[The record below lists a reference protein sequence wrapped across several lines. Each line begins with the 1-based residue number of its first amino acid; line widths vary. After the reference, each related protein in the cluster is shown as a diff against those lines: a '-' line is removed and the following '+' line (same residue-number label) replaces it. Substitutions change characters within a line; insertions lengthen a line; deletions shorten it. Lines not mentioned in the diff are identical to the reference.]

1 MCRSAVYRPRRPRSS
16 PLYRLLEGQ
25 YERLAQVHD
34 ERFRRTHGRLHGGVA
49 EVVERFLDCG
59 LLEGGFVRVHCASC
73 RAGFLV
79 AFSCK
84 CRYLCPS
91 CHAKRLLVW
100 SAWIEEEILDKVPHR
115 QYVFTL
121 PKRLRPYFL
130 HDRRLLGLLSRVAY
144 DTLREFISASLGE
157 RAAVPGVVA
166 SIQTFGTL
174 LNWHPHLHFLV
185 TDGAYREDGTF
196 VPLFFHDPAVLTETF
211 RRGILAAFVK
221 EGLFTHEIADSMLTW
236 PHSGFHVHHHVRIE
250 ADDQEGRAQLARYA
264 ARAPVALSRMTYDA
278 QEGVVRIVSD
288 KTDGPTAGTHSFE
301 ALEFLAQLLAHVPRK
316 SEIYVRYYGAYSVRR
331 RADWR
336 KCGIRTRREP
346 LDAEETP
353 EPVPERV
360 RARRRRWAELLRK
373 IWHVDVETCPTCG
386 GPMMIL
392 AFTMDPAAIDSTL
405 RRIRELGHDPRAGP
419 WAQRAPTR

>member
-1 MCRSAVYRPRRPRSS
+1 LVSVDFFTVPTVKFRVLFVFLVLATDRRRVLHFNVTEHPSS
-16 PLYRLLEGQ
+16 EWTARQLIQALPWETPFRYLLRDRDIYRLLEDQ

-34 ERFRRTHGRLHGGVA
+34 KRFRRTHGRLHGGVA

-174 LNWHPHLHFLV
+174 LNW
-185 TDGAYREDGTF
+185 
-196 VPLFFHDPAVLTETF
+196 
-211 RRGILAAFVK
+211 
-221 EGLFTHEIADSMLTW
+221 
-236 PHSGFHVHHHVRIE
+236 
-250 ADDQEGRAQLARYA
+250 
-264 ARAPVALSRMTYDA
+264 LSR
-278 QEGVVRIVSD
+278 
-288 KTDGPTAGTHSFE
+288 
-301 ALEFLAQLLAHVPRK
+301 PR
-316 SEIYVRYYGAYSVRR
+316 RPHRDLPPRHPRR
-331 RADWR
+331 
-336 KCGIRTRREP
+336 
-346 LDAEETP
+346 
-353 EPVPERV
+353 
-360 RARRRRWAELLRK
+360 LRQ
-373 IWHVDVETCPTCG
+373 G
-386 GPMMIL
+386 GPL
-392 AFTMDPAAIDSTL
+392 HS
-405 RRIRELGHDPRAGP
+405 
-419 WAQRAPTR
+419 